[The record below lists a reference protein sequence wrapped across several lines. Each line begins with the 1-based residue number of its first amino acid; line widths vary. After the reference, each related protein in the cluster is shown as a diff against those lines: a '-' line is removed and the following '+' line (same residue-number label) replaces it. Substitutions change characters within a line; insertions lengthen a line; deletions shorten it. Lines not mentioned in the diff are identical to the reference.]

1 MTPDAF
7 KDLQGPFAGVLQN
20 MINQYI
26 PQGTQAIMQGYQG
39 PTSSPIG
46 SNEQNILQQLMNTT
60 SMTGGQPPGIPSQPA
75 TPTAPVPGATPNN
88 PNGVPASNPVAP
100 PTGSLTPA
108 NPAMTP
114 ANDPAIQQLLGN
126 TINAGS
132 SAQSAAQFAQ
142 GLGLNQPQ
150 QSLADFASGVTGAS
164 QTGAFGG
171 ATNPF
176 MQQYIESAQRETN
189 RALQETLSRTLPG
202 RFTQA
207 GQFIQPGS
215 SSAFDRAAAIATE
228 GAAASMGDIA
238 TDISYRAFQ
247 DAANREAALFENELA
262 RRGQLGLQTQQLTAA
277 AQQGALERAMQAPGV
292 AANLQT
298 SQAQDELTRAQTG
311 VSGAQQSNINAN
323 TQLTNA
329 QQNLTNAQTG
339 ATNAEAGLTNAQ
351 TGTQNAQT
359 GLVNA
364 QTGLT
369 GSQIQSQEVD
379 TLIKN
384 LQAQALPRLIQEM
397 GVERGMEAFNN
408 QVNSLLSV
416 LGISAGVTRPVIANE
431 SKSSSGGFQLK

>member
-1 MTPDAF
+1 
-7 KDLQGPFAGVLQN
+7 
-20 MINQYI
+20 
-26 PQGTQAIMQGYQG
+26 
-39 PTSSPIG
+39 
-46 SNEQNILQQLMNTT
+46 
-60 SMTGGQPPGIPSQPA
+60 
-75 TPTAPVPGATPNN
+75 
-88 PNGVPASNPVAP
+88 
-100 PTGSLTPA
+100 
-108 NPAMTP
+108 
-114 ANDPAIQQLLGN
+114 
-126 TINAGS
+126 
-132 SAQSAAQFAQ
+132 
-142 GLGLNQPQ
+142 
-150 QSLADFASGVTGAS
+150 
-164 QTGAFGG
+164 
-171 ATNPF
+171 
-176 MQQYIESAQRETN
+176 
-189 RALQETLSRTLPG
+189 
-202 RFTQA
+202 
-207 GQFIQPGS
+207 
-215 SSAFDRAAAIATE
+215 
-228 GAAASMGDIA
+228 
-238 TDISYRAFQ
+238 
-247 DAANREAALFENELA
+247 
-262 RRGQLGLQTQQLTAA
+262 
-277 AQQGALERAMQAPGV
+277 MQAPGV